1 MCMIKQDIKDKP
13 LGGRRHPS
21 RHSGHPQRRE
31 IENETKL
38 WQDKLNTT
46 KKGKSDG
53 KKKRLCVAKTKKNDK
68 LMCSSGA
75 GCMSER
81 M

>member
-1 MCMIKQDIKDKP
+1 MIKQDIKNKP

-21 RHSGHPQRRE
+21 RRSSHPQTWE

-46 KKGKSDG
+46 KQGKSEE
-53 KKKRLCVAKTKKNDK
+53 KKRDSVLLKSGKMTK
-68 LMCSSGA
+68 
-75 GCMSER
+75 
-81 M
+81 

>member
-1 MCMIKQDIKDKP
+1 MCMIKQDIKNKP

-21 RHSGHPQRRE
+21 RHSSHPQTRE

-46 KKGKSDG
+46 KQSKSEG
-53 KKKRLCVAKTKKNDK
+53 KKEPLYC
-68 LMCSSGA
+68 
-75 GCMSER
+75 
-81 M
+81 